1 MVKNP
6 PAMWETWAHPG
17 LRRYPGGENGYPLQ
31 YSGLENFMDCTVQG
45 VAKSQTW
52 LRDSHFRLV
61 VRGVHS
67 NKKKKRDTG
76 PRKEN
81 NLLTLILSKIKRL
94 SNLLKINNFRAR
106 SLKSCQSGISLGQH
120 VTKQRSKTV
129 MTDCVHWDTAHL
141 GLTCRRWCKWW
152 TPFRFKFAYL
162 DPGRNAESCKL
173 CYFHFA
179 SLRRMTTVNILQTVE
194 KTWLH

>member
-1 MVKNP
+1 MSFRYVSFNCHNNLTNQVLLP
-6 PAMWETWAHPG
+6 PLNRWGWEI
-17 LRRYPGGENGYPLQ
+17 
-31 YSGLENFMDCTVQG
+31 S
-45 VAKSQTW
+45 
-52 LRDSHFRLV
+52 
-61 VRGVHS
+61 
-67 NKKKKRDTG
+67 
-76 PRKEN
+76 RKEN